1 MIKHKLQQQ
10 IIPADESGF
19 TILES
24 LVAIVLI
31 AILMAA
37 IAPVIVISTATRVQS
52 RRVELATQATKAFVD
67 GIRTGAIT
75 APSAVIDGTLA
86 APTSAAPRR
95 ISDVA
100 AIPAVAAVAATATT
114 PAIPATPLIPAI
126 TGRPQDYLI
135 NNTNMPAPT
144 SATGLY
150 CFKQNGT
157 ISTTDCSNNQ
167 FYIQAGRIVQS
178 TGANDGYRLG
188 IRIYRADVDFSK
200 TLKAS
205 TDTTKD
211 RQKTFTGGFGDRQAP
226 LIEMTTD
233 IGNSNTTFQ
242 ALCRRLGTATNQACQ

>member
-1 MIKHKLQQQ
+1 MIKHKQQQ
-10 IIPADESGF
+10 IHPADESGF
-19 TILES
+19 TIIES
-24 LVAIVLI
+24 LVAIVVV
-31 AILMAA
+31 AILLAA

-52 RRVELATQATKAFVD
+52 RRVELATQATKAFID

-75 APSAVIDGTLA
+75 TVPSTLVTLA
-86 APTSAAPRR
+86 TPTAAAPRR
-95 ISDVA
+95 VSDIA
-100 AIPAVAAVAATATT
+100 GTPATATT
-114 PAIPATPLIPAI
+114 PAISAI

-135 NNTNMPAPT
+135 NNVTDMPTPT

-150 CFKQNGT
+150 CFNKNGT
-157 ISTTDCSNNQ
+157 ISNPDCSSDQ

-178 TGANDGYRLG
+178 TGANDGYRLA

-205 TDTTKD
+205 TDTTKN
-211 RQKTFTGGFGDRQAP
+211 RQKTFTGGLGDRQAP

-233 IGNSNTTFQ
+233 IGNTNTTFQ